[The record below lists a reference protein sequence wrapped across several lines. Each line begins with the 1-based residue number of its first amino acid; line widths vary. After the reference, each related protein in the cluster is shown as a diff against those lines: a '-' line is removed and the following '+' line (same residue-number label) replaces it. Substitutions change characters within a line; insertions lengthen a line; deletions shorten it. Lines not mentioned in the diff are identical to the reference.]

1 MEKEVKKEQER
12 NYHSPDFEV
21 MEIEF
26 EQNILQGGSGSG
38 EAPDFYWEDY

>member
-21 MEIEF
+21 VEIEF
-26 EQNILQGGSGSG
+26 EQNILQGGSG
-38 EAPDFYWEDY
+38 ETPDFYGEDY

>member
-21 MEIEF
+21 VEIEF
-26 EQNILQGGSGSG
+26 EQNIIQGGSG
-38 EAPDFYWEDY
+38 ETPDYYGEDY